1 MNSNFFDNKKQK
13 ILGLF
18 KEKKYKDVI
27 KIGKGLLK
35 INSNDKQV
43 IYLLGLSSIYCKNF
57 LEAEKYFE
65 NLLILKKTYELYY
78 TYGNILK
85 NLKKYSEA
93 AVSFEKAI

>member
-57 LEAEKYFE
+57 
-65 NLLILKKTYELYY
+65 
-78 TYGNILK
+78 
-85 NLKKYSEA
+85 
-93 AVSFEKAI
+93 

>member
-65 NLLILKKTYELYY
+65 NL
-78 TYGNILK
+78 
-85 NLKKYSEA
+85 
-93 AVSFEKAI
+93 F